1 MSPNVAELVAAL
13 ADLESDEESAR
24 QDPLREALA
33 DLTRRP
39 GPEGA
44 LRRLWAFGGLQAQVA
59 LAYLAYWVRSWFLGA
74 DRRER
79 ELAEA
84 HLRAAIKMLRTMGYL
99 RGAAT
104 KLGQA
109 LANFPDIVPDQ
120 IVETLERLHFEAP
133 PMHFALLRE
142 HVRDELGREPEE
154 AFATFDPRA
163 FAAASLGQ
171 VHRATLKSGEDVA
184 VKIQYPAI
192 GRSIRSD
199 FRNLSAFLLPLR
211 LGRGWEPMKAQIEEV
226 RRVIEQETDY
236 QREAEWQR
244 RARSLFHEDD
254 PILVPRVHD
263 ELSTRRVLTMEYLDG
278 VHLPAFLAGNPP
290 QERRDHFGGLIVQAG
305 CRLHYAGRLLYADP
319 HPGNYLF
326 RADGRL
332 GLLDFGCVRP
342 YTDREWECNR
352 LADLAIRGGDDDV
365 VRAIRASLGLA
376 EGEAI
381 DPEILARNVEFC
393 QWMWRPYSAR
403 RPLRFRRPRLSP
415 RGRGPLRRARSRA
428 DPVAVVDDER
438 VPRAMVASAW
448 RPCSTG
454 SGPALTCGRSTS
466 ASASRPGGDRRSD
479 AAGPGRRRMSLKRL
493 TVAQMKSGRHRP
505 PTGARPV
512 GYVVRSDCCRL
523 QRRRVGTAHRPGA
536 STGGR
541 CPPSRRS
548 WAIRI
553 RRSSRREAALAAI
566 RTSNRRTEPVPT
578 KRADPTMSLD
588 ADPDVALCVERY

>member
-1 MSPNVAELVAAL
+1 MPPNVAELVAAL
-13 ADLESDEESAR
+13 SDLESDEGSAR

-33 DLTRRP
+33 DLTGRP

-44 LRRLWAFGGLQAQVA
+44 LRRLWAFGGLQAQVT
-59 LAYLAYWVRSWFLGA
+59 LAYLAYWVRGWFQGA
-74 DRRER
+74 ERRER
-79 ELAEA
+79 ELAET

-109 LANFPDIVPDQ
+109 LANFPGIVPDQ
-120 IVETLERLHFEAP
+120 VVETLERLHFEAP

-142 HVRDELGREPEE
+142 HVRDELGQEPEE

-211 LGRGWEPMKAQIEEV
+211 LGRGWEPIKTQIEEV

-254 PILVPRVHD
+254 LILVPRVHD

-290 QERRDHFGGLIVQAG
+290 QERRDHFGGLILQAG
-305 CRLHYAGRLLYADP
+305 SRLHFAGRLLYADP

-342 YTDREWECNR
+342 YTDREQECNR
-352 LADLAIRGGDDDV
+352 LADLAIRGSEDDMA
-365 VRAIRASLGLA
+365 RTARASLGVA
-376 EGEAI
+376 EGEAL
-381 DPEILARNVEFC
+381 DPDVMAQTIELSR
-393 QWMWRPYSAR
+393 WMWRPFMQDGPFDYGD
-403 RPLRFRRPRLSP
+403 PGYLREAVDRWAAL
-415 RGRGPLRRARSRA
+415 GRARISSPWLPMNAFLMRWYLGTAAMLYRLRA
-428 DPVAVVDDER
+428 RVDVRAIYLRER
-438 VPRAMVASAW
+438 
-448 RPCSTG
+448 
-454 SGPALTCGRSTS
+454 L
-466 ASASRPGGDRRSD
+466 
-479 AAGPGRRRMSLKRL
+479 AAGWGP
-493 TVAQMKSGRHRP
+493 
-505 PTGARPV
+505 
-512 GYVVRSDCCRL
+512 
-523 QRRRVGTAHRPGA
+523 
-536 STGGR
+536 
-541 CPPSRRS
+541 
-548 WAIRI
+548 
-553 RRSSRREAALAAI
+553 E
-566 RTSNRRTEPVPT
+566 
-578 KRADPTMSLD
+578 
-588 ADPDVALCVERY
+588 